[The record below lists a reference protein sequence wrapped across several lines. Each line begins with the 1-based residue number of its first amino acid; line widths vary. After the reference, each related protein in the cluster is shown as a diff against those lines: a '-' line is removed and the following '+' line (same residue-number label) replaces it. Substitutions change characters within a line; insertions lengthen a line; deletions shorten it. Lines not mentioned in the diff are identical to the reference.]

1 MTVNRA
7 ELAGK
12 LAKARASL
20 ISRGGQATLRFSVSS
35 EHGYQATNSRLVS
48 DALCALWNAA
58 PELLG
63 IALDPVIQ
71 PSLRM
76 SERREP
82 PAETEGDCA

>member
-1 MTVNRA
+1 VIDKPALARQIA
-7 ELAGK
+7 E
-12 LAKARASL
+12 ARRSL
-20 ISRGGQATLRFSVSS
+20 ISRGGRATLRFSVSM
-35 EHGYQATNSRLVS
+35 EHGWQCTNSRTVS
-48 DALCALWNAA
+48 EAICALWNAA

>member
-1 MTVNRA
+1 VIDKPALARQIA
-7 ELAGK
+7 E
-12 LAKARASL
+12 ARRSL
-20 ISRGGQATLRFSVSS
+20 ISRGGQATLRFGVSMD
-35 EHGYQATNSRLVS
+35 HGYQASNSRKVTE
-48 DALCALWNAA
+48 AVCALWNAA

-71 PSLRM
+71 PSLKM